1 MKGRKA
7 EINTEKKQ
15 TLVTTQYSKLAHW
28 AKDFGMKW
36 RDEFHTSQQCC
47 IYFAEFVSSGPV
59 SKRKIS
65 IYQADIL
72 IGFSLYFANIFVR
85 VC

>member
-28 AKDFGMKW
+28 AKDFGMKR
-36 RDEFHTSQQCC
+36 RDK
-47 IYFAEFVSSGPV
+47 FAYNNVA
-59 SKRKIS
+59 
-65 IYQADIL
+65 YIL
-72 IGFSLYFANIFVR
+72 LSLLAQGQFLSAK
-85 VC
+85 